1 MENLEQVLDK
11 IVEKLDDLDR
21 KVNAEPERKLISRSE
36 SITEIAK
43 AFVKFQAEVKNP
55 FNSTENSFFG
65 NKYATLADVLNEVRP
80 VMAKHGL
87 SILQIPSIEKGMVCL
102 TTLLL
107 HESGEWIEPDPL
119 MMSVEKQNAQGIGS
133 SLTYARRYS
142 ISAILGVASEDDDD
156 GNEASQPGKKPTPK
170 PAKKTPTKT
179 KPSENPKESGL
190 KEMIDEA
197 TEKAKTLQ
205 AAGVDQKEIMEVFRL
220 KGYPNPN
227 TIPSVEIGK
236 SIMEELNKLG

>member
-11 IVEKLDDLDR
+11 IVDKLDELDK
-21 KVNAEPERKLISRSE
+21 KVSTEPERKLISRSD

-43 AFVKFQAEVKNP
+43 AFVGFQAEVKNP

-80 VMAKHGL
+80 VLAKHGL
-87 SILQIPSIEKGMVCL
+87 SILQIPSIEKGLVCL
-102 TTLLL
+102 TTLIL

-142 ISAILGVASEDDDD
+142 LSAILGVASEDDDD
-156 GNEASQPGKKPTPK
+156 GNEASQPGKKPPQKATPK
-170 PAKKTPTKT
+170 KKATASTPK
-179 KPSENPKESGL
+179 KDGL
-190 KEMIDEA
+190 KEIIAEA

-205 AAGVDQKEIMEVFRL
+205 AQDVAQKEIMEVFKA

-227 TIPSVEIGK
+227 TIPTVEIGK
-236 SIMEELNKLG
+236 EIMTELNKLG